1 MLAYLDGLYR
11 SILNAINIIVKITL
25 STLIYKNYLSK
36 HDTSI

>member
-11 SILNAINIIVKITL
+11 SILNAINTIVKITL
-25 STLIYKNYLSK
+25 SSLMYKNYLSK

>member
-25 STLIYKNYLSK
+25 SALIYKNYLSK
-36 HDTSI
+36 HDT